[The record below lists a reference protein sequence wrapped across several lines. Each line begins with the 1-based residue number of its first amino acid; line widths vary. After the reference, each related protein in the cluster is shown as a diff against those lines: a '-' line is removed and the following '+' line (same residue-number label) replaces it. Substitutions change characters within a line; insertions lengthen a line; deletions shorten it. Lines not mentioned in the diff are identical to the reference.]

1 MWIKVILVIAIAL
14 VAVVA
19 MRGPRGARTLALRRI
34 ALAFFALLAAF
45 TVIFPDIWTAVADAL
60 GVGRGTDLLL
70 YLFIVVVLAYMA
82 STYLRF
88 REVETQLTLLA
99 RRIALDEVGASP
111 VAGQD
116 LPVPGPEFRPAG
128 DEDVVSPAPT
138 GSVQV
143 PQVPTTNAAST

>member
-1 MWIKVILVIAIAL
+1 MWIKVILVVGIAL
-14 VAVVA
+14 VAVLA

-34 ALAFFALLAAF
+34 ALMFFALLAVL
-45 TVIFPDIWTAVADAL
+45 TVLFPDILTAVADAL

-116 LPVPGPEFRPAG
+116 LPGPTANRT
-128 DEDVVSPAPT
+128 DVTTTTSASPLP
-138 GSVQV
+138 
-143 PQVPTTNAAST
+143 PTTGAQATEQASS